1 MKKKI
6 LFSTKFCANDS
17 SDVVGGSL
25 AQILFAEFYKKNFN
39 YQIDLFDPFYNTE
52 KILKK
57 FCDNVYS
64 TLPNNIENY
73 DKIINPLFYVSNLKK
88 QNGKL
93 LNVEGASLQKK
104 KEIVFSRVSNL
115 SIQQKRHGLY
125 SLINPYSSN
134 SYNHK
139 TLDIPYLYYYE
150 WLARENFVSNLKL
163 KNSIK
168 IPVSQKQNIYSIHI
182 RYLDKKKTHLSE
194 TSVKKE
200 NYYDLIFN
208 IIKKIRNED
217 KKSSI
222 IFYGIEPN
230 STKIIDKLLN
240 LDCIHLEQYS
250 SNPLERALLLSCNNI
265 SIASVNGS
273 QIFRIFYLSHKK
285 SLKEK

>member
-1 MKKKI
+1 M
-6 LFSTKFCANDS
+6 
-17 SDVVGGSL
+17 
-25 AQILFAEFYKKNFN
+25 
-39 YQIDLFDPFYNTE
+39 
-52 KILKK
+52 
-57 FCDNVYS
+57 
-64 TLPNNIENY
+64 
-73 DKIINPLFYVSNLKK
+73 
-88 QNGKL
+88 
-93 LNVEGASLQKK
+93 
-104 KEIVFSRVSNL
+104 
-115 SIQQKRHGLY
+115 
-125 SLINPYSSN
+125 
-134 SYNHK
+134 
-139 TLDIPYLYYYE
+139 DIPYLYYYE

-265 SIASVNGS
+265 SIASVNGFTDFSNFLSFS
-273 QIFRIFYLSHKK
+273 QKKLKRKIIYISAKNVDDILHSRRHLEKGISEKKLSFNSYFYGKFEFFIKDQILFKTNFKKNTNTLLNKSSKSKFIIAYNAKEIGQFYLNQHYDEVLIEHFLAEFCYEIRLRKIVIYNNKSFFDFKSKKRIFLSKSDLLKK
-285 SLKEK
+285 LY